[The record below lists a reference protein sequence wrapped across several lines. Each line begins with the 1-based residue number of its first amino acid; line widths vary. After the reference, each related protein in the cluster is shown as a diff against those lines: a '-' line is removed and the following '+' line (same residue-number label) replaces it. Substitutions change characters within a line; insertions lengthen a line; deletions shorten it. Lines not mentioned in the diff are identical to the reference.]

1 MSTDRYLPST
11 TNSPRSLQLLLFLDE
26 RMTSYIQNQEI
37 RDKLAILN
45 AQDAFELQVVDVGK
59 QPDLAEHYRVIAT
72 PALLKLYPTPRQILA
87 GSNLIDQIDNWW
99 ERWQE
104 ELVSG
109 SDDILTNYGE
119 SVNSVAPAPRTQQ
132 LQLSDSLGYVSK
144 MIKLSDEIFTLKQE
158 KEQLLDRLKLQDR
171 AMSVLA
177 HDLRNP
183 LTAAALALG
192 TLEIIHNP
200 QDYRANSLEPAT
212 IAKLIER
219 ARTQL
224 QSIDRLVT
232 DILQPLATPTVLAL
246 HPQKLDLTELISGVV
261 SQLDP
266 QFQLKSQVV
275 TTDIPQD
282 IPFVYGDV
290 DKLRQTISNLLDNA
304 SKYTPT
310 GGQIHISALHR
321 TAQTIQVSI
330 ADSGLGIPI
339 EKQKQ
344 IFQDRV
350 RLDRDLSQSG
360 YGIGLS
366 VCQQIVRAHYGQI
379 WVESAPGKGSV
390 FNFTLLVYQG

>member
-1 MSTDRYLPST
+1 MSTDRYPSR
-11 TNSPRSLQLLLFLDE
+11 NSPKSLQLLLFLDE
-26 RMTSYIQNQEI
+26 RMTSYIHNQEI

-45 AQDAFELQVVDVGK
+45 VEDSFELQVVDVGK

-72 PALLKLYPTPRQILA
+72 PALLKLYPKPRQILA

-104 ELVSG
+104 ELDAEGGDFVDASG
-109 SDDILTNYGE
+109 ELAGLD
-119 SVNSVAPAPRTQQ
+119 RQ
-132 LQLSDSLGYVSK
+132 LSKKLLLSDSHSYVSK
-144 MIKLSDEIFTLKQE
+144 LLKLTDEVFTLKQE
-158 KEQLLDRLKLQDR
+158 KEELLDRLKLQDR

-200 QDYRANSLEPAT
+200 EDYRANALDPVK
-212 IAKLIER
+212 IARLIDR

-224 QSIDRLVT
+224 QSIDKLVN
-232 DILQPLATPTVLAL
+232 DILQPRATTSSQLDIS
-246 HPQKLDLTELISGVV
+246 PQKLNLTELV
-261 SQLDP
+261 SDVLT
-266 QFQLKSQVV
+266 QLKAQFKTKSQII

-282 IPFVYGDV
+282 IPTVYGDV
-290 DKLRQTISNLLDNA
+290 AKLRQVIVNLLDNA
-304 SKYTPT
+304 IKYTPDR
-310 GGQIHISALHR
+310 GQIHISALHR

-330 ADSGLGIPI
+330 TDNGLGIPA
-339 EKQKQ
+339 EKQKV
-344 IFQDRV
+344 IFKDRH

-366 VCQQIVRAHYGQI
+366 VCQQIIRAHYGQI
-379 WVESAPGKGSV
+379 WVESFPGKGSV
-390 FNFTLLVYQG
+390 FNFTLLVHQ

>member
-1 MSTDRYLPST
+1 MSTDRYPAS
-11 TNSPRSLQLLLFLDE
+11 NSSRSLQLLLFLDE
-26 RMTSYIQNQEI
+26 RMTSYTYNQEI

-45 AQDAFELQVVDVGK
+45 TEHSFELQVVDVGK

-72 PALLKLYPTPRQILA
+72 PALLKLYPAPRQILA

-104 ELVSG
+104 EIVSG
-109 SDDILTNYGE
+109 GGDLLTNYAE
-119 SVNSVAPAPRTQQ
+119 SVNAERQSTER
-132 LQLSDSLGYVSK
+132 LLLSDSIGYVSK
-144 MIKLSDEIFTLKQE
+144 LIKLTDEIFTLKQE
-158 KEQLLDRLKLQDR
+158 KEELVERLKLQDR
-171 AMSVLA
+171 AISVLA

-200 QDYRANSLEPAT
+200 HDYRANSLEPVT

-224 QSIDRLVT
+224 HSIDRLVN
-232 DILQPLATPTVLAL
+232 DILQPLANTNAELDL
-246 HPQKLDLTELISGVV
+246 RPQKLDLAQLILAVIC
-261 SQLDP
+261 QLEN
-266 QFQLKSQVV
+266 QFQAKAQVI

-282 IPFVYGDV
+282 VPFVYGDV
-290 DKLRQTISNLLDNA
+290 DKLRQVITNLLDNA
-304 SKYTPT
+304 IKYTPPR
-310 GGQIHISALHR
+310 GKIHVSALHR

-330 ADSGLGIPI
+330 ADNGLGIP
-339 EKQKQ
+339 EENQKR
-344 IFQDRV
+344 IFQDHY
-350 RLDRDLSQSG
+350 RLDRDLQQSG

-379 WVESAPGKGSV
+379 WVESVPGKGSV
-390 FNFTLLVYQG
+390 FNFTLLVYRA

>member
-144 MIKLSDEIFTLKQE
+144 MIKLTDEIFTLKQE

-246 HPQKLDLTELISGVV
+246 HPQKLDLTELISGVI